1 MLPSTKLMEKNMSKL
16 VKPQAVKPITQT
28 EPTVEKIE
36 KDPYEGLDSATKARK
51 IAAEKARIQSTQ
63 TQSKLNIQD

>member
-1 MLPSTKLMEKNMSKL
+1 MQPLMKLMEKNMSKL
-16 VKPQAVKPITQT
+16 VKPTVTKTQVAVPESK
-28 EPTVEKIE
+28 VE